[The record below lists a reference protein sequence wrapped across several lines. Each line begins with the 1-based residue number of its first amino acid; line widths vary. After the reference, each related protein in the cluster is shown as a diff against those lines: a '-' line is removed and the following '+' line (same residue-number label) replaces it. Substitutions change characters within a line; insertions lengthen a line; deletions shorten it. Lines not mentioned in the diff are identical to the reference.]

1 MTHSSASGGLSA
13 SIPPTFYALRFS
25 FPFHVLVRQR
35 RTAMAQEE
43 KTLNGLR
50 PEKFQA
56 ILDSMRDDPEV
67 RKGGTGPWKS
77 RVVWQRGLKAKA
89 YMRKHAVEMDEP
101 EGLDASDSAA
111 SAHEQLLSAVGGC
124 MTVGFVVNATKRGVK
139 IHDLEIALEGNFDNI
154 LKWAGHSQ
162 TGNPGYPAIKAKVFV
177 RADAEE
183 ATLREIWKA
192 AVEGSPVTQTVARPT
207 QIIPEFE
214 MVSARSCF

>member
-1 MTHSSASGGLSA
+1 
-13 SIPPTFYALRFS
+13 
-25 FPFHVLVRQR
+25 
-35 RTAMAQEE
+35 
-43 KTLNGLR
+43 
-50 PEKFQA
+50 
-56 ILDSMRDDPEV
+56 
-67 RKGGTGPWKS
+67 
-77 RVVWQRGLKAKA
+77 
-89 YMRKHAVEMDEP
+89 
-101 EGLDASDSAA
+101 
-111 SAHEQLLSAVGGC
+111 

-177 RADAEE
+177 RADADE

-214 MVSARSCF
+214 MV